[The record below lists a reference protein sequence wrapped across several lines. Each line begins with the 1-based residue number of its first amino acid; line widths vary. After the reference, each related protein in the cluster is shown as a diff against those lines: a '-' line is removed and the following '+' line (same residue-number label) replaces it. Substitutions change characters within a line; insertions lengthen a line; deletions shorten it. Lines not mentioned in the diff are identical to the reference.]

1 VCSVTERTNS
11 LYNWKFT
18 RKMSGKYVCSF
29 LLSVVCWK
37 VDSISY
43 FEWNNNKHFLNLFFF
58 SFLFVSV
65 VSMYINFEYL
75 ILGCISD
82 FCT

>member
-1 VCSVTERTNS
+1 MCSVTEHTNS

-18 RKMSGKYVCSF
+18 RKIYGKYVYSF
-29 LLSVVCWK
+29 LLSLVFWK
-37 VDSISY
+37 VDSVAY
-43 FEWNNNKHFLNLFFF
+43 FEWNNNNNFLNSLFVYL
-58 SFLFVSV
+58 LFVSI

-75 ILGCISD
+75 ILCCISD